1 MTKASLKKG
10 FEKSK
15 PIKTCVCM
23 ETNPMGESP
32 EESFQAPKEDIS
44 SS

>member
-15 PIKTCVCM
+15 PIKTTNCM
-23 ETNPMGESP
+23 ETNSLGESS
-32 EESFQAPKEDIS
+32 EKSFQAPKEDIS

>member
-15 PIKTCVCM
+15 PIKTTKNVWKQVRDVQASNRAAM
-23 ETNPMGESP
+23 P
-32 EESFQAPKEDIS
+32 EITAW
-44 SS
+44 